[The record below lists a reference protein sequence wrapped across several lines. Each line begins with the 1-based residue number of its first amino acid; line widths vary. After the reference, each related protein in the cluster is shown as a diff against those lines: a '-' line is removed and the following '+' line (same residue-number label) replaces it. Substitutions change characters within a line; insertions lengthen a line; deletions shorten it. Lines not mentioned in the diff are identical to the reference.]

1 MCGIAG
7 AWDTTAVTTAD
18 TLRAAAES
26 MARALRHRGP
36 DDEGVWCDP
45 DAGIALAQTRLAIRD
60 LSPAGHQPMVS
71 SCGRY
76 VVVYNG
82 EVYSH
87 EEMARDLRRPMRG
100 HSDTEVIVEAISAW
114 GLLPTVERLI
124 GMFAIGVWDRKERT
138 LSLVRDRMGIKPLY
152 WGRAGHHVAFGSELA
167 AIRAG
172 GTIPLSV
179 DPDALATFFRYA
191 YVPSPLSIY
200 RGVAKV
206 SPATIVTIHGD
217 GRIDEHCYWDL
228 ERIARATPRVSDE
241 IEYLAGLDDLLADAV
256 SRRLVSDV
264 PLGSLLS
271 GGVDSSLV
279 TALAVQAADT
289 TIRTFTIGFD
299 DPRYDESAAA
309 RGVAEHLGTEH
320 HALVA
325 TADDVREL
333 VPLIATTYD
342 EPFADSSQLPTM
354 LVSALTRAE
363 VTVALSGDGGDELF
377 SGYSRYRAIE
387 GAWARAQRLPRAV
400 ASPAGALITATPP
413 QVIDRIAPLLPA
425 RYRKARMG
433 ERARI
438 LGSSLRSGDLSAMNL
453 SLLGHWPD
461 PAALVPT
468 AREPSPALARLPVD
482 GSLREVRD
490 ALRLL
495 DQRGYLPDDILTKV
509 DRASMRVA
517 LEVRVPLLDHRVVE
531 RSWAYPAERMVV
543 AGRAKHPLR
552 VLLERRVPAALVDRP
567 KAGFSAPIGDWLR
580 GPLRPWA
587 SDLLAGADDFVDM
600 GVVRAGWRDL
610 LAGKPM
616 EYPVWAALVYRLWR
630 ESVS

>member
-1 MCGIAG
+1 MCGIVGLLDRSASTSSDLL
-7 AWDTTAVTTAD
+7 AHRVTA
-18 TLRAAAES
+18 
-26 MARALRHRGP
+26 MAHAVRHRGP
-36 DDEGVWCDP
+36 DDEGIWCDP
-45 DAGIALAQTRLAIRD
+45 AAGVALGQTRLAIRD
-60 LSPAGHQPMVS
+60 LSPAGHQPMTS

-87 EEMARDLRRPMRG
+87 EEMARDLARPLRG

-124 GMFAIGVWDRKERT
+124 GMFAIAVWDREERT
-138 LSLVRDRMGIKPLY
+138 LSLVRDRLGIKPLY
-152 WGRAGHHVAFGSELA
+152 WGTSGDQVAFASELG

-172 GTIPLSV
+172 GTLPLAI
-179 DPDALATFFRYA
+179 DPDALAAYFRYA
-191 YVPSPLSIY
+191 YVPTPLSIY

-206 SPATIVTIHGD
+206 PPASIVTIHHD
-217 GRIDEHCYWDL
+217 GRVDEHRYWDL
-228 ERIARATPRVSDE
+228 DRIARTTPRITDE
-241 IEYLAGLDDLLADAV
+241 AAYLTALDDLLADAV
-256 SRRLVSDV
+256 RRRLVSDV

-279 TALAVQAADT
+279 TALAAEASSA

-299 DPRYDESAAA
+299 DPRYDESGAA
-309 RGVAEHLGTEH
+309 RAVAAHLGTEH
-320 HALVA
+320 HTLVA
-325 TADDVREL
+325 TAEDVRDL
-333 VPLIATTYD
+333 VPVIATTYD

-387 GAWARAQRLPRAV
+387 GAWARARRLPRPV
-400 ASPAGALITATPP
+400 AAPAGALLAATPAGL
-413 QVIDRIAPLLPA
+413 IDALAPIVPA

-438 LGSSLRSGDLSAMNL
+438 VGGSLRSGDLAGLNL

-461 PAALVPT
+461 PAALVPS
-468 AREPSPALARLPVD
+468 AREPSPAVAHLPVTA
-482 GSLREVRD
+482 SLREVRD

-495 DQRGYLPDDILTKV
+495 DQHGYLPDDILTKV

-567 KAGFSAPIGDWLR
+567 KTGFAAPIGDWLR

-587 SDLLAGADDFVDM
+587 SDLLSGSDDLVDM
-600 GVVRAGWRDL
+600 GVVRAGWREL
-610 LAGKPM
+610 IAGQPM

-630 ESVS
+630 VANT